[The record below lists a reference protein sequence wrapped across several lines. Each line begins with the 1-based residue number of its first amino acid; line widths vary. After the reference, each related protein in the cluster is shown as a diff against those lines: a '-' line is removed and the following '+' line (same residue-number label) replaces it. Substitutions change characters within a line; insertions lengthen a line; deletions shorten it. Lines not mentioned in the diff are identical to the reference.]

1 MTECL
6 NQLKT
11 GNDMIQIIPAIDI
24 IEGHCVRLTKG
35 DYSAKKIYDCSA
47 LDMALQYADCGVKRI
62 HMVDLDGA
70 RTGNPKNLKTLEEVA
85 SKAGVEIEWGGGIS
99 RTPALQSVF
108 DAGATQ
114 AIIGSVAAVYPNEFS
129 HWLKDFG
136 GEKILLGSDVKD
148 GVVAVK
154 GWVEKT
160 QLTLTEQ
167 IGWFIED
174 GLKYV
179 VTTDI
184 SRDGLLQGP
193 SFELYVDLMKQFP
206 QIVVTASGGISG
218 MHDIEKLDSLGVPKV
233 IVGKA
238 IYEGFISLEDIRA
251 WQSRSE

>member
-1 MTECL
+1 
-6 NQLKT
+6 
-11 GNDMIQIIPAIDI
+11 MIEIIPAIDI
-24 IEGHCVRLTKG
+24 IDGRCVRLVKG
-35 DYSAKKIYDCSA
+35 DYSAKKIYDCSPV
-47 LDMALQYADCGVKRI
+47 DMAMQYADCGVRRI

-70 RTGNPKNLKTLEEVA
+70 RAQTPKNLKTLEEVA

-114 AIIGSVAAVYPNEFS
+114 AIIGSVAAIYPNEFS

-154 GWVEKT
+154 GWIEKT
-160 QLTLTEQ
+160 QLTLNEQ
-167 IGWFIED
+167 ISWFIED

-179 VTTDI
+179 ITTDI

-193 SFELYVDLMKQFP
+193 SFELYSAIMKDFP
-206 QIVVTASGGISG
+206 QIVITASGGISC
-218 MHDIEKLDSLGVPKV
+218 MADIEKLSSLGVPKV

-238 IYEGFISLEDIRA
+238 IYEGLISLEDISK
-251 WQSRSE
+251 WQSQSE